1 VSASN
6 QYKQGLIDKNS
17 VDTLLS
23 YNYNITKPNSSNFSG
38 EHVEITKS
46 TQNPTDL
53 NLTSLLNINST
64 NSINT
69 SLNLENTNLQ
79 NSANSVTDLKGHNN
93 SLKYSNFN
101 KGNNLITSAQG
112 LDLQSTSNSS
122 LPSLNENNEG
132 RTFKFKDLKSPNL
145 GFLSSEKNVRLL
157 DEVSP
162 SKFNASMQQG
172 INNLDDLVSHSIGE
186 SILPNSYNIYSS
198 SKNS

>member
-1 VSASN
+1 LD
-6 QYKQGLIDKNS
+6 GLTS
-17 VDTLLS
+17 
-23 YNYNITKPNSSNFSG
+23 SSNLTFFSELKKPKLG
-38 EHVEITKS
+38 
-46 TQNPTDL
+46 DFR
-53 NLTSLLNINST
+53 
-64 NSINT
+64 
-69 SLNLENTNLQ
+69 SLNLNVLPSLFSLSEGKLELLVDCKSNPCAEVIRLFPLLKFEYFN
-79 NSANSVTDLKGHNN
+79 DLKGHNN